1 MNNNKLKEITE
12 LFIIDSLTKGKALD
26 NKLHKKGQPKLENHI
41 YGFINPTIEFTEN
54 FAIDR
59 IKMQKFSD
67 FLFNLLHSA
76 ETVAA
81 DAAESS
87 LYNQESVAVDSHA
100 LEEILNL
107 QTLHGIHLMLLDAYD
122 LEYRDFSFFSD
133 REKMVEDILKS
144 DNATNLLLYSY
155 LYPPKVHTRGLL
167 RVIPINNFI
176 TDMMT
181 GVYSA
186 TISYEEDLLPF

>member
-12 LFIIDSLTKGKALD
+12 LFIIDSLTKGEALD
-26 NKLHKKGQPKLENHI
+26 NKLYKKGQPKLENHI

-54 FAIDR
+54 FATDS

-67 FLFNLLHSA
+67 FLFNLLHTA
-76 ETVAA
+76 ET

-107 QTLHGIHLMLLDAYD
+107 QTLQGILLMLLDAYG
-122 LEYRDFSFFSD
+122 LEYKDFSFFSD
-133 REKMVEDILKS
+133 REEMVKDILKS
-144 DNATNLLLYSY
+144 NNVTNLLLYSY
-155 LYPPKVHTRGLL
+155 HFPKKVHTRGLL

-176 TDMMT
+176 MDMMT